1 MKCTELKEH
10 LALYADGSLK
20 GEEALGVQRHLEG
33 CPSCREDLEGLKGM
47 LGLLKAV
54 PEPPVPGKLHRHIMA
69 GIREERERAKRKR
82 AGRWFGMPRT
92 LAAAAAVFLLFFA
105 GGNLYL
111 TAPLMSGSTR
121 SDYGLLESQDAQP
134 RDDVA
139 VAGELPEAEAGEDKA
154 VENEAEEERSR
165 EGALPGPESRQR
177 NPIGNIAAY
186 NAALFA
192 LGGGLWYYYRRRV
205 QSQRGN
211 R

>member
-111 TAPLMSGSTR
+111 TAPLMGGSPR
-121 SDYGLLESQDAQP
+121 SDYLMESQEAQP
-134 RDDVA
+134 QDDVA
-139 VAGELPEAEAGEDKA
+139 VAGELPEADAGKEEAA
-154 VENEAEEERSR
+154 EERSR
-165 EGALPGPESRQR
+165 EGALPAPESRQR

-205 QSQRGN
+205 QSHRGN